1 MFVPF
6 LPFFAWSPVLSGRQH
21 TRGAGASCSA
31 ESKAKRRA
39 ASKRTRASRKR
50 NR

>member
-6 LPFFAWSPVLSGRQH
+6 LPFFAWSPVLSGRPH
-21 TRGAGASCSA
+21 TRGAGARTNGA
-31 ESKAKRRA
+31 TVAKRRA
-39 ASKRTRASRKR
+39 ASKRARASRKR